1 MDCPKCKVTM
11 LVVEYEGVE
20 LDYCLQCE
28 GTWFDQGELALL
40 FEDLGASEFGPHPE
54 QLDALPEAKTR
65 EKKRK
70 CPACDKKM
78 RKVTVGPQNNVL
90 IDACPRQ
97 HGLWFDGEEVAEL
110 AQQVVDAGSD
120 LSDKAVAFMGRVFHK
135 QDSSTEAEGEK

>member
-1 MDCPKCKVTM
+1 MRPARNRGIQQAATI
-11 LVVEYEGVE
+11 
-20 LDYCLQCE
+20 
-28 GTWFDQGELALL
+28 AL
-40 FEDLGASEFGPHPE
+40 FEDLGASDFGLRPE

-78 RKVTVGPQNNVL
+78 RKVTVGPQDNVL

-110 AQQVVDAGSD
+110 AQQVVDAGSAV
-120 LSDKAVAFMGRVFHK
+120 SDQAIAFMGRLFHK
-135 QDSSTEAEGEK
+135 QDSSTEAEGE